1 MDVRDLID
9 DALEITVVGSFTRLG
24 YLARRRL
31 YGWVDPRPDALAG
44 RTALITGPTSGIGR
58 ATADA
63 LAAQGARLILVG
75 RSPDRLQ
82 AVADALRAIHGEDR
96 FPVIVADMSSL
107 ASVRSAVETIRAS
120 EPRLDVLVDSAG
132 AIHDQRTVTAD
143 GIEATFAT
151 MVVGP
156 FVLISGLLPLLEASG
171 DGRVITVVSGGMYA
185 QGLHLDDL
193 QYERGEFNG
202 TLAYARAKRA
212 ATALTREWARH
223 FRGRPVRFNTMHPGW
238 ADTPGLAEALPG
250 FHGLLGP
257 LLRSPQEGIDTIAW
271 LASDPEAGHRGGQ
284 LFLDRRARPFDRVP
298 ATRLSSRQ
306 RRDLLGC
313 GGPAQRGPGPGPGAH
328 LTFRATLRAPRTIH
342 GCAAGAATR

>member
-31 YGWVDPRPDALAG
+31 YGWADPRPDALAG

-58 ATADA
+58 ATAGA
-63 LAAQGARLILVG
+63 LAEQGARLILVG

-82 AVADALRAIHGEDR
+82 VVADDLTAAHGEDR
-96 FPVIVADMSSL
+96 FPIVVADMSDL
-107 ASVRSAVETIRAS
+107 ASARSAVEAIRAS
-120 EPRLDVLVDSAG
+120 EPRLDVLIDSAG
-132 AIHDQRTVTAD
+132 AIHAQRTVTED
-143 GIEATFAT
+143 GLEATFAT

-156 FVLISGLLPLLEASG
+156 FVLISGLLPLLEGSG
-171 DGRVITVVSGGMYA
+171 DGRVISVVSGGMYA
-185 QGLHLDDL
+185 QGLRLDDL

-212 ATALTREWARH
+212 ATALTREWARR

-257 LLRSPQEGIDTIAW
+257 LLRSPREGIDTIAW
-271 LASDPEAGHRGGQ
+271 LAGDPEAGHRGGQ
-284 LFLDRRARPFDRVP
+284 LFLDRRPRPFDRVP
-298 ATRLSSRQ
+298 ATRLSPRQ
-306 RRDLLGC
+306 RRDLWDAVVRLSGAPDPSPD
-313 GGPAQRGPGPGPGAH
+313 PA
-328 LTFRATLRAPRTIH
+328 LRRP
-342 GCAAGAATR
+342 